1 MVLDIIK
8 NYTHYE
14 KMSPLI
20 ARALK
25 IAAQTD
31 FEKLQDGKYE
41 VDSDKL
47 FYIVQ
52 RYKTKPATDKIEAH
66 RKYIDI
72 QLIVKGSEQIGY
84 EPIYQLK
91 THTPYNEEKEVEF
104 FFADGNITFL
114 NMTKGS
120 FAIFWPSDAHMPG
133 CQMNESQEVL
143 KIVFKI
149 RI

>member
-1 MVLDIIK
+1 MIFDTIG
-8 NYTHYE
+8 NYKLYS
-14 KMSPLI
+14 KLSPQI
-20 ARALK
+20 AGALK

-31 FEKLQDGKYE
+31 FEKISDGKYE

-52 RYKTKPATDKIEAH
+52 RYITKPPVGKIEAH

-72 QLIVKGSEQIGY
+72 QLLVKGAEQIGY
-84 EPIYQLK
+84 GPTNQLK
-91 THTPYNEEKEVEF
+91 IHTPYSEEKDVEF
-104 FFADGNITFL
+104 FFADGDVTFL

-133 CQMNESQEVL
+133 CQTNKPQDVI
-143 KIVFKI
+143 KVVFKI
-149 RI
+149 RV